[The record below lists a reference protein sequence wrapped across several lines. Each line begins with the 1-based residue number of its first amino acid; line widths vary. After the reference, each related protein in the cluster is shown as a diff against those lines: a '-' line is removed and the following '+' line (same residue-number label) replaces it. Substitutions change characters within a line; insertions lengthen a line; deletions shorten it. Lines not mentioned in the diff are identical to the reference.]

1 MNDQSADLRKKF
13 RISTLCQLFEAT
25 LIPCWEEGFPRHHVH
40 RLPTQVVI
48 EPNGHLGVDL
58 DPQMGVV
65 LHVMRHTVL
74 LPMANDSLSKG
85 QPAPPESIYIAMPVG
100 SPLLLQRTQLLQEA
114 SRFFIDLSQD
124 ETRVV
129 LVTISHRRL
138 INRHLVIRHCP
149 VALVSLEGDLLWL
162 HPAGLNY
169 GLIKAPFPK
178 RQRSRTLGPRLPLK
192 RDPDLFNEM
201 DDATGLPTMYAY
213 AKECLKAAQEADEKE
228 EPVFAAVL
236 DFQAQSLIRR
246 SIAEDAE
253 TAITLATQ
261 QFLRGFESFFG
272 MGGLLP
278 EPGHLD

>member
-1 MNDQSADLRKKF
+1 MNDNFADLRQKF
-13 RISTLCQLFEAT
+13 RISTLCQIFEVT
-25 LIPCWEEGFPRHHVH
+25 LHPCWEEGFPRHHVH

-48 EPNGHLGVDL
+48 ESKGHLGVDL

-74 LPMANDSLSKG
+74 LPLVNDPLLKSH
-85 QPAPPESIYIAMPVG
+85 PTPPESIYFAMPVG
-100 SPLLLQRTQLLQEA
+100 TPLLVQRTLLMQEA
-114 SRFFIDLSQD
+114 SRVFIDLSQD

-129 LVTISHRRL
+129 LVAISHRRL

-149 VALVSLEGDLLWL
+149 VALASHEGDLLWL
-162 HPAGLNY
+162 HPAGPNY
-169 GLIKAPFPK
+169 GLIRAPFPK
-178 RQRSRTLGPRLPLK
+178 AQRRRTLGPKLPLK
-192 RDPDLFNEM
+192 RDPDFFNEM

-213 AKECLKAAQEADEKE
+213 AQECLKAAQEADEKE

-253 TAITLATQ
+253 TAITIATQ

-272 MGGLLP
+272 MGGLFP

>member
-1 MNDQSADLRKKF
+1 MNDNFADLRQKF
-13 RISTLCQLFEAT
+13 RISTLCQIFEVT
-25 LIPCWEEGFPRHHVH
+25 LHPCWEEGFPRHHVH
-40 RLPTQVVI
+40 HLPTQVVI
-48 EPNGHLGVDL
+48 ESKGHLGVDL

-74 LPMANDSLSKG
+74 LPLVNDPLLKS
-85 QPAPPESIYIAMPVG
+85 PPTPPESIYFAMPVG
-100 SPLLLQRTQLLQEA
+100 TPLLVQRTLLMQEA
-114 SRFFIDLSQD
+114 SRVFIDLSQD

-129 LVTISHRRL
+129 LVAISHRRL

-149 VALVSLEGDLLWL
+149 VALAGREGDLLWL
-162 HPAGLNY
+162 HPAGPNY
-169 GLIKAPFPK
+169 GLIRAPFPK
-178 RQRSRTLGPRLPLK
+178 AQRRRTLGPKLPLK
-192 RDPDLFNEM
+192 RDPDFFNEM

-228 EPVFAAVL
+228 EPVFASVL

-246 SIAEDAE
+246 AIAEDAE

-272 MGGLLP
+272 MGGLIP